1 MTQHGV
7 VNLEVRRNISQMHVV
22 VRGHHELKNE
32 MTNFADTELGVT
44 PASRRGHRIWR
55 RRHRV
60 TRRFDGVTDLNRI
73 HRIGIGIGNG

>member
-44 PASRRGHRIWR
+44 PASRRGHRI
-55 RRHRV
+55 
-60 TRRFDGVTDLNRI
+60 
-73 HRIGIGIGNG
+73 